1 MKTFDLRKIYRTL
14 KYGDIQKVADAAGVK
29 PSVVTRCLAKG
40 WHSDLRNAIVG
51 AAMNVIK
58 DRGENP
64 ELVKEAEAMKLT
76 ADTFT
81 VTTQKPLHRFQKGN
95 TYGRKK
101 DKTGKYLLLGA
112 AAVAAFFLFGGTQL
126 LKKQ

>member
-14 KYGDIQKVADAAGVK
+14 KYGDIQKVANAAGVK
-29 PSVVTRCLAKG
+29 ASVVTRCLSKG
-40 WHSDLRNAIVG
+40 WHPDLRNSIVA
-51 AAMNVIK
+51 AAMNVIRDK
-58 DRGENP
+58 GENP

-81 VTTQKPLHRFQKGN
+81 VATQKPLHRFQKGN

-101 DKTGKYLLLGA
+101 SNSGNILLYGVVAVGAFLLLGGTK
-112 AAVAAFFLFGGTQL
+112 LF
-126 LKKQ
+126 KQQ

>member
-29 PSVVTRCLAKG
+29 PSVVTRCLSKG
-40 WHSDLRNAIVG
+40 WHPDLRNAIVE
-51 AAMNVIK
+51 AAMNIIK
-58 DRGENP
+58 SKGENP

-81 VTTQKPLHRFQKGN
+81 VATQKPSHGFKKGN
-95 TYGRKK
+95 TYGGRK

-112 AAVAAFFLFGGTQL
+112 AAVAAFFLLGGKAL